1 MNCPDCRDRLQQWF
15 DARTPGASPPLCPAC
30 AEWSIAAGRLDR
42 GLRLLAA
49 PSPPAYLADR
59 IIARLRAKRRRVRLL
74 FTAGA
79 FAAAAMLL
87 LTIWLSFALH
97 QTTKPDVIPQG
108 FVKAPEPEPSPPSV
122 NLRDS
127 VAQAGSA
134 MASLTSRTA
143 DETVAKTRILLPV
156 VAEPAFGGT
165 DTQNPVASQAR
176 TLRDTGESVTAGL
189 EPVADSARRA
199 VSLFFREL
207 PPMDANP
214 KTGF

>member
-15 DARTPGASPPLCPAC
+15 DARTPGAAPPLCPAC
-30 AEWSIAAGRLDR
+30 AEWSVAAGRLDR
-42 GLRLLAA
+42 GLRLLASPA
-49 PSPPAYLADR
+49 PPAYLADR

-74 FTAGA
+74 YAVGA
-79 FAAAAMLL
+79 LAAAAMVL
-87 LTIWLSFALH
+87 LTVWLSFALH
-97 QTTKPDVIPQG
+97 QPTKPDVIPQG

-143 DETVAKTRILLPV
+143 DETVAKTKILLPAV
-156 VAEPAFGGT
+156 VDPLPGKLDPPPT
-165 DTQNPVASQAR
+165 RS
-176 TLRDTGESVTAGL
+176 LRDTGESVTAGL